1 MTLPDDF
8 KEFLLCLNAREVD
21 YLIIGG
27 HAVSF
32 HGYPRF
38 THDVDVVV
46 VPRSENARRLVSALE
61 DFGFGSVDISV
72 DDFVKPTTVVLG
84 RAPHQIDIMTYIK
97 GVDLNQAWQRR
108 VEGELDSVPVFFI
121 SLEDLLDN
129 KRAVGR
135 PEDLADI
142 ARLAPPSAKS

>member
-8 KEFLLCLNAREVD
+8 REFLLCLNARDVQ
-21 YLIIGG
+21 YLVVGG

-38 THDVDVVV
+38 THDVDLVVL
-46 VPRSENARRLVSALE
+46 PTERNALALLAALA
-61 DFGFGSVDISV
+61 DFGFGDVTLQAR
-72 DDFVKPTTVVLG
+72 DFMRDTTVVLG
-84 RAPHQIDIMTYIK
+84 RPPDQIDLMTFIK
-97 GVDLNQAWQRR
+97 GVDLDDAWQRR
-108 VEGELDSVPVFFI
+108 VPGRLDNVEVAFI
-121 SLEDLLDN
+121 AREDLIAN

-142 ARLAPPSAKS
+142 ARLDG